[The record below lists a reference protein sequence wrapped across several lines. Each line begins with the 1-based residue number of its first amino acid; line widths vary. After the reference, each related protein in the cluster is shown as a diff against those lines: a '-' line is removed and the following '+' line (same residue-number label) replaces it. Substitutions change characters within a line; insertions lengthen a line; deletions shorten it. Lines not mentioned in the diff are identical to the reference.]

1 MESIELGMGSI
12 VLRVVV
18 GVGIGVRFFIVFFY
32 YRVVNKDKR
41 SEINMIVSL

>member
-1 MESIELGMGSI
+1 MESIELGVGSI

-32 YRVVNKDKR
+32 YRVVNKGKR
-41 SEINMIVSL
+41 SGINMIVSV